1 MGIQNNSETLL
12 MPVYGHIRLS
22 ITQDSSGIAPT
33 ITNQTG
39 GTIARS
45 MVTLTRA
52 SAGSYSLAIS
62 DFKGPRGVGA
72 VVATISSTAAGLIGA
87 PAVTFSSNTMTA
99 TVLTFNSS
107 AVATDFTCNVDIM
120 SY

>member
-22 ITQDSSGIAPT
+22 ITQDATGVAPT
-33 ITNQTG
+33 ITNQTS

-45 MVTLTRA
+45 LVTLTRA
-52 SAGSYSLAIS
+52 SAGSYSLAIA
-62 DFKGPRGVGA
+62 DFKGPRGIGA
-72 VVATISSTAAGLIGA
+72 VVATISSTAAGWVNA
-87 PAVTFSSNTMTA
+87 PAVTFSGNTMTA
-99 TVLTFNSS
+99 TVLTFNTSS
-107 AVATDFTCNVDIM
+107 VATDYTCNVDLM